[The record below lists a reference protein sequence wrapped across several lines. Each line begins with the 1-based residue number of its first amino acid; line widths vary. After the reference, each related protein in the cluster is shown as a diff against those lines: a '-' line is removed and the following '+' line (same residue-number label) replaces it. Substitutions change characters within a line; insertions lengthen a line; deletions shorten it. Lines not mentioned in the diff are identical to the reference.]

1 MPHLKLASQ
10 SLYETLSVYVGFVLV
25 RHLLILVVAGI
36 RERLYLDRRPIHG
49 FTRLH
54 FDDGS
59 LDALLQEHKASAV
72 PLGLCCWHEGVFHP
86 EGISRTVGAHDI
98 LDVHADGV
106 VDVRGQAA
114 GVLLGKFENDACED
128 EQNSWV

>member
-1 MPHLKLASQ
+1 M
-10 SLYETLSVYVGFVLV
+10 YVGFVLV

-36 RERLYLDRRPIHG
+36 RERLHLNRWPIHG

-72 PLGLCCWHEGVFHP
+72 ALGLCCRDVGIFHP

-106 VDVRGQAA
+106 VDVRRQAA
-114 GVLLGKFENDACED
+114 GGLLGKFQNDACED
-128 EQNSWV
+128 EQNSCV

>member
-1 MPHLKLASQ
+1 MYL
-10 SLYETLSVYVGFVLV
+10 GFVLV

-36 RERLYLDRRPIHG
+36 RERLHLDRGPIHS

-59 LDALLQEHKASAV
+59 LDALLQENKASAV
-72 PLGLCCWHEGVFHP
+72 PLGFCCRDESIFHP

-114 GVLLGKFENDACED
+114 GGLLGKFENDTCED
-128 EQNSWV
+128 EQNSCV